1 MKDPISLSE
10 AARNLKLSPA
20 RVRVL
25 ASRGQLP
32 AEKIA
37 DRWLVER
44 SAVEQRRKQKPPRG
58 RRFTPRNAW
67 AVLMLASGEHPPQLD
82 PSVRSRLKRALALEG
97 LGDLEPRLED
107 RADVF
112 AYSAHPGEIPYV
124 LEDEALVRSGI
135 SAGVE
140 SGLLS
145 GQEADGYLAASNLQ
159 SFVTQHALSPAGP
172 GGNVRLR
179 VVPDGIW
186 PILRGRPVAPQA
198 AVALDLANEL
208 DPRSR
213 AAGKAL
219 LRELSRSYRA
229 RLKGRAGRPCWGQ
242 S

>member
-10 AARNLKLSPA
+10 AARSLKLSPA
-20 RVRVL
+20 RMRVL
-25 ASRGQLP
+25 ASRGQLS

-37 DRWLVER
+37 DRWMVER

-67 AVLMLASGEHPPQLD
+67 AVLLLASGEQPPQLD

-97 LGDLEPRLED
+97 LGDLAPRLED

-112 AYSAHPGEIPYV
+112 IYNAHPGEIPYV

-135 SAGVE
+135 SAADSVE

-145 GQEADGYLAASNLQ
+145 GQEADGYLAESRLQ
-159 SFVTQHALSPAGP
+159 SFGTQHALSPAGP
-172 GGNVRLR
+172 EGNVRLR
-179 VVPDGIW
+179 VVPDDIW
-186 PILRGRPVAPQA
+186 PILRRQSVAPQA
-198 AVALDLANEL
+198 AVALDLAAEL

-213 AAGKAL
+213 AAGKGL

-229 RLKGRAGRPCWGQ
+229 GLKGRK
-242 S
+242 

>member
-1 MKDPISLSE
+1 MKDPVSLSE
-10 AARNLKLSPA
+10 AARSLKLSPA

-25 ASRGQLP
+25 ASRGRLP

-37 DRWLVER
+37 DRWMVER
-44 SAVEQRRKQKPPRG
+44 SAVEQRRKQKPPGG

-112 AYSAHPGEIPYV
+112 IYSAHPGEIPYV

-135 SAGVE
+135 SAAGSVE

-145 GQEADGYLAASNLQ
+145 GQEADGYLPESGLQ

-172 GGNVRLR
+172 EGNVRLR
-179 VVPDGIW
+179 VVPDDIW

-198 AVALDLANEL
+198 AVALDLADEL

-229 RLKGRAGRPCWGQ
+229 RLKGRK
-242 S
+242 

>member
-1 MKDPISLSE
+1 MEDPISLSE
-10 AARNLKLSPA
+10 AARSLELSPA
-20 RVRVL
+20 RVRIL

-37 DRWLVER
+37 DRWVVER

-112 AYSAHPGEIPYV
+112 IYSGHPGEIPYV

-135 SAGVE
+135 SAAGSVE

-145 GQEADGYLAASNLQ
+145 GQEADGYLPKSRLQ
-159 SFVTQHALSPAGP
+159 SFITQHALSPAGP

-179 VVPDGIW
+179 VVPDDIW

-198 AVALDLANEL
+198 AVALDLADEL

-229 RLKGRAGRPCWGQ
+229 RLKGRK
-242 S
+242 